1 MTLFVDARIPVVNG
15 TAESAASDDVVL
27 LEGRDFVFSPSGHPV
42 GCACC
47 VARGPVAEAFS
58 RLLLARVRGEI
69 SFFRRVLAVTCTAEG
84 REAVLGALAKDPVVS
99 ARFRLEE

>member
-1 MTLFVDARIPVVNG
+1 MTLFVDARIAAVVG
-15 TAESAASDDVVL
+15 PALSSAADDVVL
-27 LEGRDFVFSPSGHPV
+27 MEGRDFVFLPVAHPA

-58 RLLLARVRGEI
+58 KLFLARVRGEI
-69 SFFRRVLAVTCTAEG
+69 PYFRRVLVVTFSAKG
-84 REAVLGALAKDPVVS
+84 QEAVIRALVEDPVVS